1 MKQKLTIIF
10 LSLTVGLMTAAANI
24 APATETDSL
33 ADYLEQALAGN
44 DSLGIARAKF
54 RISTAQTRL
63 SGVLPDPKIAVQY
76 YITPVET
83 RTGPQNASLGISQAV
98 PWFNKLS
105 LLRELSDHDTVI
117 AGAKLASV
125 ELDVAKQ
132 VKTAYIEYAFLGRS
146 QQTVAENL
154 ELLRYLEGVAR
165 SRYIAGKATFFD
177 VLKIQIEIS
186 KTEEKA
192 ASLSDRAFPLR
203 VQINNLLGTEQERA
217 RAIPILL
224 PDVVLEK
231 SDEVIHSLA
240 IKNAPLLHSAQ
251 ELIAK
256 ARTGKELAENNF
268 YPDFNFSIKTIFTG
282 NAESSSPADSGKDPI
297 IAGLNM
303 NIPIFR
309 DRRHAKVASQEAS
322 ISAAQSHQ
330 QQQLRLIGT
339 RIEQELF
346 AYREAQRKLL
356 MYQDDLL
363 PKVKQQLEVAVNGFQ
378 SGETTILE
386 LMDAEKSLLRFG
398 LSENRALA
406 DRALAIARLEA
417 QAGVVLTTWDDR
429 KLTNK

>member
-1 MKQKLTIIF
+1 MKLKFITIF
-10 LSLTVGLMTAAANI
+10 FSLTVWLITTAANI
-24 APATETDSL
+24 APAAEPDSL
-33 ADYLEQALAGN
+33 GDYLEQALEGN
-44 DSLGIARAKF
+44 DSLEIARAKF

-63 SGVLPDPKIAVQY
+63 SGVLPDPKLAVQY
-76 YITPVET
+76 YLVPIET

-105 LLRELSDHDTVI
+105 LLRALSDHDAAI

-186 KTEEKA
+186 RAEEKS
-192 ASLSDRAFPLR
+192 ASLSDNAFPLR
-203 VQINNLLGTEQERA
+203 VYINNLLGIEQERA
-217 RAIPILL
+217 RDIPTHL
-224 PDVVLEK
+224 PDVILEK
-231 SDEVIHSLA
+231 NGEDIHALA
-240 IKNAPLLHSAQ
+240 IENAPLLHSAR

-256 ARTGKELAENNF
+256 ARTGRELAENDF
-268 YPDFNFSIKTIFTG
+268 YPDFSFSIKTIFTG
-282 NAESSSPADSGKDPI
+282 NAEVGTPADSGKDPV

-309 DRRHAKVASQEAS
+309 DRRHAKVASQEAN
-322 ISAAQSHQ
+322 ISAAQSYQ
-330 QQQLRLIGT
+330 QQQLRLLETG
-339 RIEQELF
+339 IEQELF

-356 MYQDDLL
+356 MYRDDLL

-386 LMDAEKSLLRFG
+386 LMDAEKNLLRFG

-417 QAGVVLTTWDDR
+417 QAGVVLTTWEDR
-429 KLTNK
+429 KHTNE